1 MERVDE
7 LDAVAVSD
15 ALAASTAQV
24 MAAEA
29 QQFFLA
35 AHWAD
40 LHAPLLVEDQ
50 HTAWE
55 SELPGTPGWVPAG
68 AEGTPLIGEFAGA
81 ELAALVGRSTVGG
94 EQLVADAVN
103 VRHRH
108 PLLWAGIRGG
118 TVRVWLAAKVARRCA
133 ATGLTMEQARWVD
146 TETTPYLTSLPVA
159 RFLALVEAKIIAAD
173 PDAAAER
180 ARQAALARFVRSSQ
194 TDENGLRTLVA
205 RARAGDVL
213 YLVAVLDRLAEIL
226 RTDGHAG
233 TLDER
238 RAAALRILANPARAL
253 ALLAGATLEALE
265 ETDREPQETLFTP
278 ATSDQVESVWEV
290 TTCGHHVAVPAPT
303 DEPND
308 PVQPGDPGHDRG
320 RVLSA
325 SLLRQVLAALDG
337 FDPVRLDP
345 VSVFHIHVGAEDL
358 IEGQGLARMER
369 VGPIVLGEL
378 RAWLGEPY
386 TYSKV
391 HARPVLD
398 LTTQDSAGRSA
409 GPAIDRYEVPDRM
422 REVVLEANPYEV
434 FPWGTLPTRR
444 CDLDHIRP
452 YDPDGSPGQ
461 TSVENL
467 APLSRRHHRIKTHG
481 GWILRHPRP
490 GEYWWRTPTG
500 HWFSVTRDGTHHH
513 GRDAQLDS
521 TLAA

>member
-1 MERVDE
+1 MSLVARVDE
-7 LDAVAVSD
+7 LDAVAASD
-15 ALAASTAQV
+15 ALAASTAKV

-29 QQFFLA
+29 EQFYLA

-40 LHAPLLVEDQ
+40 LHAPEVVEDQ
-50 HTAWE
+50 HAVWDP
-55 SELPGTPGWVPAG
+55 SLPGTPGWVPAG
-68 AEGTPLIGEFAGA
+68 ADGTPLMGEFAAA
-81 ELAALVGRSTVGG
+81 ELAALLGRSTGG
-94 EQLVADAVN
+94 GQQLVADAVN

-108 PLLWAGIRGG
+108 PLLWAGVAAG

-133 ATGLTMEQARWVD
+133 ACELTMEQARWVD
-146 TETTPYLTSLPVA
+146 AETTPYLTSLPVA

-180 ARQAALARFVRSSQ
+180 ARQAALARFVHSSQ
-194 TDENGLRTLVA
+194 TDEHGLRTLVA

-226 RTDGHAG
+226 RVDGHAG

-238 RAAALRILANPARAL
+238 RAASLRILANPARAL
-253 ALLAGATLEALE
+253 ALLAGATLHT
-265 ETDREPQETLFTP
+265 TDEQPELPTWQRS
-278 ATSDQVESVWEV
+278 A
-290 TTCGHHVAVPAPT
+290 CGDHVATPPPT
-303 DEPND
+303 DEP
-308 PVQPGDPGHDRG
+308 DRPDEGGEKGEGGG
-320 RVLSA
+320 RLLEVD
-325 SLLRQVLAALDG
+325 LLRQVLTALERFDPTR
-337 FDPVRLDP
+337 FDPVT
-345 VSVFHIHVGAEDL
+345 VFHVHVGAETL

-369 VGPIVLGEL
+369 LGPIVLGEL

-398 LTTQDSAGRSA
+398 PVLDTTTVAGV
-409 GPAIDRYEVPDRM
+409 DRYEIPDRL
-422 REVVLEANPYEV
+422 RAVVLEANPYEV

-452 YDPDGSPGQ
+452 YIHPDGATDVPPEQ
-461 TSVENL
+461 TTPENL

-513 GRDAQLDS
+513 GRDPALDS